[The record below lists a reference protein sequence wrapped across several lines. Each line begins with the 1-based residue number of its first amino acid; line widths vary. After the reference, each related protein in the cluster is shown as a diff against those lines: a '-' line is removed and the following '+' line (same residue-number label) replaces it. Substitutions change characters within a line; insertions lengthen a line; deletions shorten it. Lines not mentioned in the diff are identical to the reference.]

1 MAAQTLPDK
10 DPGDTADFP
19 IDFGPLL
26 ASAEEIASVVWTVPV
41 GLTNVLEEID
51 GTGKFAILWLSG
63 GTAGVCY
70 RITAAVTTDASPT
83 ARIFERDFVL
93 KVTEL

>member
-1 MAAQTLPDK
+1 MAAQQLPDK
-10 DPGDTADFP
+10 DPGDTVDFP
-19 IDFGPLL
+19 IDFSPLL
-26 ASAEEIASVVWTVPV
+26 ASSEQISSVMWTVPA

-70 RITAAVTTDASPT
+70 RITASVVTDASPQ
-83 ARIFERDFVL
+83 ARTFERDFIL
-93 KVTEL
+93 KVKEI